1 MTFLKRVPTRRVPVL
16 EDDGILVELKQGRPG
31 ALMGRGTQMEERAP
45 GQSRPQPSTQSTASL
60 LRSLFFIT
68 SYSPAPT
75 AVSVSFCCLPVI
87 LLLLFFLNIWDGSV
101 LVYPYFSFLKS
112 LSLEII
118 SILNS
123 FQSLLSISNSPV
135 PLLGA
140 VIGKYRLPGLH
151 MSETPT
157 AHLGGECRASW
168 RKVVSMLWSEGWLS
182 SSQRRMK
189 GARNSVQAE
198 GTGWVKA
205 HRTFISAASKRRPIS
220 FDPPSAFVSKV
231 WLEHSHTYS
240 LTCMLFLALFMIQR
254 QCWEVVTETI
264 WPA

>member
-1 MTFLKRVPTRRVPVL
+1 MPFLKRVPTKRVPVL
-16 EDDGILVELKQGRPG
+16 KDDEILVELKQGCPG
-31 ALMGRGTQMEERAP
+31 ALIGRGTQMKECAP
-45 GQSRPQPSTQSTASL
+45 DQSRPQPSMQPLPVFWNHSSC
-60 LRSLFFIT
+60 IT
-68 SYSPAPT
+68 LYSPAPA

-87 LLLLFFLNIWDGSV
+87 LLLLFFLSIWDGSV
-101 LVYPYFSFLKS
+101 LVCPYFLFLKS
-112 LSLEII
+112 LSWEII

-123 FQSLLSISNSPV
+123 FQSPLSINNSPV

-151 MSETPT
+151 MSETSA
-157 AHLGGECRASW
+157 AHLGGKCRASW
-168 RKVVSMLWSEGWLS
+168 RKFVSMLWSEGWLS
-182 SSQRRMK
+182 SSQMRMK

-205 HRTFISAASKRRPIS
+205 HRTFISGASKRRPIS

-231 WLEHSHTYS
+231 SLEHSHTYS